1 MNAFEPPA
9 IAVVV
14 MHPEPLIAAGLV
26 TALEGHPGIEVTRD
40 SAAKGHD
47 LVYAADILVT
57 DYRNALALRA
67 ATTEADGGWV
77 FKRAKL
83 LIVTDLDGEHDIRLA
98 FEQEVEGYLL
108 QGCALE
114 ELVRCV
120 RKVAAGGRYMTEALA
135 QCMAESLTRQ
145 PLTTRETD
153 VLRLLAVGQCNK
165 TIARELEIS
174 SSTVKSHVQA
184 ILRKLSA
191 ASRTEAISLADR
203 RGLLGS
209 RMTRRHAQDG
219 GRREGG
225 GASWVRSIDEAR
237 RLA

>member
-1 MNAFEPPA
+1 MNAFEPTA

-14 MHPEPLIAAGLV
+14 SHPEPLIAAGLV
-26 TALEGHPGIEVTRD
+26 TALEGHPGIEVARA
-40 SAAKGHD
+40 SVEQEHD
-47 LVYAADILVT
+47 LIYAADILVT
-57 DYRNALALRA
+57 DYRSALAVRA
-67 ATTEADGGWV
+67 ATNVADGGWI
-77 FKRAKL
+77 FRQAKL
-83 LIVTDLDGEHDIRLA
+83 LIVTDLDREHDIRLA
-98 FEQEVEGYLL
+98 LEQEVEGYLL
-108 QGCALE
+108 QGCALD

-120 RKVAAGGRYMTEALA
+120 RTVAQGDRYVTQSVA
-135 QCMAESLTRQ
+135 QSMAESLTRQ
-145 PLTTRETD
+145 SLTARETD

-191 ASRTEAISLADR
+191 ASRIEAVSLADR

-209 RMTRRHAQDG
+209 RMTRRYAHDA

-225 GASWVRSIDEAR
+225 AGASGASGAVYG
-237 RLA
+237 